1 MAGMF
6 NLYALGVVAYI
17 LWSMY
22 ENYQMSNSKKSKR

>member
-6 NLYALGVVAYI
+6 YLYALGVVAYI

-22 ENYQMSNSKKSKR
+22 ENHQKSNIKKQKS

>member
-6 NLYALGVVAYI
+6 YLYALGVVVYI

-22 ENYQMSNSKKSKR
+22 ANHQKSNIKKQKS

>member
-22 ENYQMSNSKKSKR
+22 DNYQKSNIKKQKS